1 MTPIDDADRPA
12 RRLRAE
18 QRTAAGV
25 RVVSLHGEI
34 DHNAKDLLREALGP
48 YDARPAHIVADLG
61 GVTFLDSSGITV
73 FIAAHQQI
81 ADAGGWLRIAA
92 PQEAVREVLRL
103 VTVDSVIACYPTL
116 EQALSG

>member
-1 MTPIDDADRPA
+1 MSPVNNADRPA

-18 QRTAAGV
+18 QRTAAGI

-34 DHNAKDLLREALGP
+34 DHNAKDLLREALSP
-48 YDARPAHIVADLG
+48 YDARPAHIVADLA

-73 FIAAHQQI
+73 FIAAHQRI

-92 PQEAVREVLRL
+92 PQDPVREVLHL
-103 VTVDSVIACYPTL
+103 VTLDTVISCYPTL
-116 EQALSG
+116 EQALAG